1 MTQATPANYVWWLAG
16 RSAGMVALL
25 LVAGSV
31 ILGLAMAARVI
42 PPRRPFACIST
53 SRCCR
58 WERSRRTAR
67 CWRPTLG

>member
-1 MTQATPANYVWWLAG
+1 MTQAAPANYVWWLAG

-42 PPRRPFACIST
+42 PAGGGGKDGRGS
-53 SRCCR
+53 
-58 WERSRRTAR
+58 
-67 CWRPTLG
+67 